1 MTKQEFDIII
11 EKANLVNE
19 YDSDELFLIVNN
31 ALNSLS
37 VLDKYD
43 GDTYEN

>member
-11 EKANLVNE
+11 DRANLTNE
-19 YDSDELFLIVNN
+19 SDELFLIVSK
-31 ALNSLS
+31 AVDSLT

-43 GDTYEN
+43 GDTYEK